1 LADSATLRENHHM
14 SSCVELLR
22 GAFAES
28 CEALSRVLASIG
40 DEEFFWEPVAGCW
53 TVHPRSQVRAASADG
68 CGEWVIDYEVPD
80 PDPAPV
86 TTIAWRT
93 VHIAAVNYLY
103 WDYAFGPATASFD
116 LEMPGNAAA
125 ATKWL
130 KASQEPLN
138 AVLAAVADSELET
151 SRKTNWGEWWPCHR
165 IFTTL
170 IREQVHHGAEISLLR
185 DLYRNRETLGYQDQG

>member
-1 LADSATLRENHHM
+1 MA
-14 SSCVELLR
+14 SCVELLR
-22 GAFAES
+22 DAFARS
-28 CEALSRVLASIG
+28 SEALGRVLNGIG

-53 TVHPRSQVRAASADG
+53 TVHPRSEVRAASADG

-125 ATKWL
+125 ATEWL
-130 KASQEPLN
+130 RASQEPLS
-138 AVLAAVADSELET
+138 AVLAELAEADLKT
-151 SRKTNWGEWWPCHR
+151 PRKTNWGELWPCHK
-165 IFTTL
+165 IVSTL
-170 IREQVHHGAEISLLR
+170 INEQVHHGAEIGLLR
-185 DLYRNRETLGYQDQG
+185 DLYRNRDSLGNQRSKR